1 MYKLNIIT
9 KETYFL
15 RLYKVIRE
23 FITFKFQDPIQ
34 DIIQLDNA
42 KLKSCEI
49 LFLFT
54 ILFDYEEI
62 EGYEK
67 YIIYMVLPIY
77 AFGFFLKNIYFMTSF
92 YFEQKIFLEYLN
104 TEELYKFL
112 NEDNTL
118 NNIIVQVVKELAYT
132 KIIMNK
138 DIDADKLSFE
148 LNDNLDLLNLPSLKN
163 KKILEIL
170 DELDKLIEVDKSN
183 EKMKLL
189 YENLKVNND

>member
-1 MYKLNIIT
+1 MFKLNIIT

-42 KLKSCEI
+42 KLKTCEI

-92 YFEQKIFLEYLN
+92 YFEQKIFW
-104 TEELYKFL
+104 
-112 NEDNTL
+112 
-118 NNIIVQVVKELAYT
+118 NI
-132 KIIMNK
+132 
-138 DIDADKLSFE
+138 
-148 LNDNLDLLNLPSLKN
+148 
-163 KKILEIL
+163 
-170 DELDKLIEVDKSN
+170 
-183 EKMKLL
+183 
-189 YENLKVNND
+189 